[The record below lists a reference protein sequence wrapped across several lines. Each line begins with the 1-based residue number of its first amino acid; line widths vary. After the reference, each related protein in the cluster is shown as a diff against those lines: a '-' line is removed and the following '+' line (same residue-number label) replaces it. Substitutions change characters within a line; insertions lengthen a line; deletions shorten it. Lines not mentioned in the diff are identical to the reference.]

1 VAAFGT
7 LGLALLGAPLMGRG
21 LTSAPWTP
29 ALHLATGV
37 AAVVA
42 IWALWSRRF
51 HLARGAA
58 AAQVALI
65 LWGWALAQYPYL
77 IPPDLTIRAAA
88 APRITLILS
97 LWVLGLGTL
106 VLLPSLIYLFR
117 VFKRAP
123 VGP

>member
-1 VAAFGT
+1 
-7 LGLALLGAPLMGRG
+7 
-21 LTSAPWTP
+21 LTTEPWAP

-37 AAVVA
+37 AAVSA
-42 IWALWSRRF
+42 LGALWRRRF
-51 HLARGAA
+51 RLARVAA
-58 AAQVALI
+58 AAQVSLI

-88 APRITLILS
+88 APRITLVLS
-97 LWVLGLGTL
+97 LWVLGTGAL
-106 VLLPSLIYLFR
+106 VLFPSLIYLFR